1 MMRGK
6 EITGLPVYDAS
17 EGKKLGSI
25 KDIVLDI
32 DSRKVMGFTVDTG
45 GLFGP
50 GHKVLP
56 MEEIK
61 SIGPDAVMVSDKT
74 HAVLHDE
81 NREPGIKKI
90 LEEGHSVYGK
100 KILTRSGKELGA
112 VSDIMVDT
120 DSGVV
125 SGYEISGGVARDIGR
140 GRPVVP
146 MMDDFTA
153 GEDAIVVPDE
163 TEKRMEESVGGL
175 AGAYEST
182 KEKAGELAEKG
193 KGRVQQQYG
202 ETRERVETTVSKGKE
217 RLETEEVEAAK
228 GRIAGYE
235 VTADDGTVIVSKGQ
249 EVDDAVI
256 DRARQYGKVHQVA
269 MSSGVTGFQEK
280 YEEYGKAATDQ
291 IGRAEEELLLGRTAG
306 QKVTDREGNVIVND
320 GDKIEFDS
328 MQRARQAGVMGD
340 LIAAA
345 GIAGARSWWE
355 SIRNSVTHYRE
366 RGEHASARA
375 SQRRFLV
382 GRISDTEVSGK
393 NGEVIIREGEV
404 ITPIMVEK
412 AKDANK
418 LAEIRVRP
426 E

>member
-17 EGKKLGSI
+17 EGRKLGSI

-32 DSRKVMGFTVDTG
+32 DSRKVVGFTVDTG

-56 MEEIK
+56 MDEIK
-61 SIGPDAVMVSDKT
+61 SIGPDAVMVEDKT

-81 NREPGIKKI
+81 GREPEIRKI
-90 LEEGHSVYGK
+90 LDEGHSVYGK
-100 KILTRSGKELGA
+100 KILTRSGKDLGA
-112 VSDIMVDT
+112 VSDIMVET

-125 SGYEISGGVARDIGR
+125 SGYEISGGIARDIGR
-140 GRPVVP
+140 GRAVVP
-146 MMDDFTA
+146 MTDDFTA
-153 GEDAIVVPDE
+153 GEDAIIVPDE
-163 TEKRMEESVGGL
+163 TEKRVEESVGGL

-182 KEKAGELAEKG
+182 KAKAGELTERG
-193 KGRVQQQYG
+193 GERIQQQFG
-202 ETRERVETTVSKGKE
+202 ETRQRVETTVSRDRE
-217 RLETEEVEAAK
+217 RIEAEEIEAAR

-235 VTADDGTVIVSKGQ
+235 VTSDDGMVIVSKGRQ
-249 EVDDAVI
+249 VDDEVI
-256 DRARQYGKVHQVA
+256 VKARQYGKIHQVA
-269 MSSGVTGFQEK
+269 MAAGVSGFQAE
-280 YEEYGKAATDQ
+280 YEEFGRHATDQ

-306 QKVTDREGNVIVND
+306 QIVTDREGNVIVND
-320 GDKIEFDS
+320 GDKIDYDS
-328 MQRARQAGVMGD
+328 LQRARQAGVIGD
-340 LIAAA
+340 LMAAA
-345 GIAGARSWWE
+345 GISGARSFWE
-355 SIRNSVTHYRE
+355 SLRNSVTHYRE
-366 RGEHASARA
+366 RGEHASADA

-412 AKDANK
+412 VKDANK
-418 LAEIRVRP
+418 LADIRVRP